1 MKAENRRLG
10 ISRKFLV
17 LACSASV
24 VAFLAVGCGGGG
36 SSGPPPPRQDFSL
49 SISPSTISMTVGTIS
64 PPVLISVV
72 GQKGFS
78 GAVNVAITG
87 LPPGG
92 ISLPASP
99 LVLSAGVK
107 QALIFIPPTT
117 PTGSLSIEFN
127 ASSGSLSH
135 SATLNLTV
143 TPVFGTA
150 VLQDASGP
158 APDGTIEIQGLSAD
172 VFTPTYW
179 QHDTLNWVPDVRAP
193 MFAALTTGPNQNI
206 YAPSALEQPA
216 GWRMFYGGWDGQDVP
231 FDQIFSVTTSDF
243 LSFQN
248 RHLVIAHGAFEN
260 VNNVNVQQLP
270 DGSMHMICT
279 AGIYPFAKPAYFSS
293 PDGVT
298 WNGSL
303 EPYEAQLA
311 DIIDIQGY
319 AEYQSGTFNGANVLF
334 RDNNS
339 WGFYFLGPDNN
350 NNGQVFR
357 AVGDS
362 PHTFQLTGIALPM
375 GDEPNDVKK
384 FVVGS
389 QSWYLMGLMSN
400 APQLWYSLSNDGL
413 TFLPEQ
419 TLFPHQSLQDLSMDS
434 LGFVTSG
441 SRLLGVLYGANTGSR
456 DNQQAD
462 NKIFARW
469 LQKRVV
475 FIDSTGNMYAA
486 QGGYGPDRQRFQAP
500 TNGTLEGTMIVYAE
514 DGVTPLGI
522 SFVTL
527 TSCNAYTLV
536 LK

>member
-1 MKAENRRLG
+1 MKAGNRRLG
-10 ISRKFLV
+10 ISRKFLA
-17 LACSASV
+17 LSCSASV
-24 VAFLAVGCGGGG
+24 AAFLAVGCGGGG
-36 SSGPPPPRQDFSL
+36 VTSTPPPPPPRQDFSL
-49 SISPSTISMTVGTIS
+49 SVSPSTISMIVGTIS
-64 PPVLISVV
+64 QPVLISVV

-78 GAVNVAITG
+78 GAVNIAITG

-92 ISLPASP
+92 ISSPASP
-99 LVLSAGVK
+99 LVLFVGVK

-143 TPVFGTA
+143 TPVSGTA

-158 APDGTIEIQGLSAD
+158 APDGTIEIQGLSAG

-179 QHDTLNWVPDVRAP
+179 QHDTLYWVPDVRAP
-193 MFAALTTGPNQNI
+193 MFAAQTTGPYQNI
-206 YAPSALEQPA
+206 YAPWPLEQA
-216 GWRMFYGGWDGQDVP
+216 NGWRLFYGGWDGQDVP

-248 RHLVIAHGAFEN
+248 RNLVIAHGAFEN

-279 AGIYPFAKPAYFSS
+279 AQPIYPSNWPAYFSS

-319 AEYQSGTFNGANVLF
+319 AEYQSGIFNGANVLF

-339 WGFYFLGPDNN
+339 WVFYFLGPDNN
-350 NNGQVFR
+350 NNWQVFR

-475 FIDSTGNMYAA
+475 FIDSTGNMSLSHKWSLWVAA
-486 QGGYGPDRQRFQAP
+486 SAATFRD
-500 TNGTLEGTMIVYAE
+500 
-514 DGVTPLGI
+514 
-522 SFVTL
+522 
-527 TSCNAYTLV
+527 
-536 LK
+536 LKNKGFSP